1 MHLSHHRALNTNRL
15 FFNNDK
21 MDKGHLGILILYTSV
36 NIMFLLEA
44 ARSFFGTVV
53 LMTDVV
59 LPLCSIFSLLL

>member
-1 MHLSHHRALNTNRL
+1 
-15 FFNNDK
+15 